1 MRIKELEKEQNT
13 KKRIPAHLV
22 PKSRFSLSMADNF
35 IFHPDVVGK
44 TVCFIKKKHN
54 NNEMIQNGNKG

>member
-35 IFHPDVVGK
+35 IFYPDIVGK
-44 TVCFIKKKHN
+44 NICEEKTKIVITM
-54 NNEMIQNGNKG
+54 ESVLILT

>member
-22 PKSRFSLSMADNF
+22 PKSRFSLSMADDF
-35 IFHPDVVGK
+35 IFYPDIVGK
-44 TVCFIKKKHN
+44 IICVEKRKL
-54 NNEMIQNGNKG
+54 Q